1 MKSRVPAGSAE
12 KTSELTMKSDGPR
25 LRLRAVAFGFL
36 LLLVPGQGEAP
47 AQGDIGT
54 GVGRTWPNSAEAVGV
69 GGGGGRAGTG
79 VGEVGAAGA
88 LQYQNREPTHL
99 CVPRGEKKSGLP
111 QV

>member
-54 GVGRTWPNSAEAVGV
+54 GVGRTWPNSAEAVWMGV
-69 GGGGGRAGTG
+69 W
-79 VGEVGAAGA
+79 VGERVLA
-88 LQYQNREPTHL
+88 
-99 CVPRGEKKSGLP
+99 
-111 QV
+111 